1 LQSTKPDT
9 NPIHITSTN
18 TDVVEGQSHTIT
30 CSISGISDIT
40 GITWIKT
47 SATGDK
53 IAIVVGED
61 MSDYEQVLTSNNVC
75 IYRSNVD

>member
-1 LQSTKPDT
+1 LHVRTESSLDVAT
-9 NPIHITSTN
+9 NA
-18 TDVVEGQSHTIT
+18 DVVEGQSHTIT

-53 IAIVVGED
+53 MAIVVGED
-61 MSDYEQVLTSNNVC
+61 GKFSGGKIKCLIM
-75 IYRSNVD
+75 YRL

>member
-1 LQSTKPDT
+1 MWILELTFVCCNFNLNVT
-9 NPIHITSTN
+9 
-18 TDVVEGQSHTIT
+18 VVEGQSHTIT

-61 MSDYEQVLTSNNVC
+61 GKFSGGTLSDP
-75 IYRSNVD
+75 